1 MAAQV
6 DDELRAEEAEFL
18 GINID
23 DTRPFMQ
30 AGKCAMVNNMD
41 VTLVARLLHHLG
53 HTPEIVT
60 SFPRSMRLASSAPYN
75 GPTFILNTGDHY
87 VTYALRKG
95 TW

>member
-30 AGKCAMVNNMD
+30 AGKCAMV
-41 VTLVARLLHHLG
+41 T
-53 HTPEIVT
+53 
-60 SFPRSMRLASSAPYN
+60 
-75 GPTFILNTGDHY
+75 PTFVML
-87 VTYALRKG
+87 L
-95 TW
+95 